1 MSNKSIPSI
10 PTFEVNSLREQ
21 YLYNYKVDKRRK
33 NIAKIE
39 DFYKE
44 NAKIFIVDNLYIN
57 GPFLMPVGSEFLTS
71 IIIDKLDNYDLS
83 DYNRCK
89 DFLYSKKGIKIQKA
103 RFRDEFIKPVNRW
116 MRNRDVI
123 NHQLAISLV
132 RAKVEEWFD
141 DIASFMDDTQNYSVA
156 SLLRFKASS

>member
-1 MSNKSIPSI
+1 MSNKSIQSI
-10 PTFEVNSLREQ
+10 PTFEVSSLKEQ
-21 YLYNYKVDKRRK
+21 YLHEYKIDKRRK
-33 NIAKIE
+33 NAAKIE
-39 DFYKE
+39 DFYKK
-44 NAKIFIVDNLYIN
+44 NAKIFIVEGLYIN

-89 DFLYSKKGIKIQKA
+89 DFLYSKRGVKIQKA
-103 RFRDEFIKPVNRW
+103 RFRDEFIKPINRW

-123 NHQLAISLV
+123 DHQLAVSLV
-132 RAKVEEWFD
+132 RAKMEGWFD
-141 DIASFMDDTQNYSVA
+141 DIASFMDDTKSYSMA